1 VVEPDKNPFAELSL
15 FTQER
20 DRLLSGS
27 RQAEPAAAVTV
38 LERKVVGVYDVAVL
52 RAGDPQALGDWLT
65 ANGYKQP
72 DSLKDILAGYVKK
85 GWLFVAM
92 RIDPKALATD
102 EVTKLKTGQLQPIK
116 FVFPCEEMV
125 YPLRIS
131 SINAGTTEV
140 LLYLLADAPMVR
152 AAGPDHAGF
161 APPAVS
167 LYVLSGQHKSWAI
180 DPRYTTAKAVSAKEL
195 PLTWAALDLDPKIE
209 RHLVKYRVEFTGK
222 EMTADLTFKPF
233 DPIAYWRNRLA
244 EAKEPILQILATLD
258 KTYEQPLAQ
267 VRAEIRA
274 VEVAEMRRLASSP
287 EAAERAKL
295 GDSRYVDVPGDVL
308 ETLAADP
315 DPKVRRAIAWREELT
330 EELRKK
336 LLTDATPAVRVAAAY
351 NRRTPAETRATIL
364 ARDTELSSRGWL
376 AYSGSDPMLLKLLA
390 SDKEV
395 SIRERVAQ
403 NHACPPDVIRTLAV
417 DPDPGVRASTVH
429 YHGKGMPLELLATL
443 ARDPSAGV
451 RRAVARHQRTPQAIL
466 EQLTSDSEQ
475 DIQQLAK
482 ETLERLRAL
491 QRPTSNPGEP

>member
-1 VVEPDKNPFAELSL
+1 
-15 FTQER
+15 
-20 DRLLSGS
+20 
-27 RQAEPAAAVTV
+27 
-38 LERKVVGVYDVAVL
+38 
-52 RAGDPQALGDWLT
+52 
-65 ANGYKQP
+65 
-72 DSLKDILAGYVKK
+72 
-85 GWLFVAM
+85 
-92 RIDPKALATD
+92 
-102 EVTKLKTGQLQPIK
+102 
-116 FVFPCEEMV
+116 
-125 YPLRIS
+125 
-131 SINAGTTEV
+131 
-140 LLYLLADAPMVR
+140 
-152 AAGPDHAGF
+152 
-161 APPAVS
+161 
-167 LYVLSGQHKSWAI
+167 
-180 DPRYTTAKAVSAKEL
+180 
-195 PLTWAALDLDPKIE
+195 
-209 RHLVKYRVEFTGK
+209 
-222 EMTADLTFKPF
+222 
-233 DPIAYWRNRLA
+233 
-244 EAKEPILQILATLD
+244 
-258 KTYEQPLAQ
+258 
-267 VRAEIRA
+267 
-274 VEVAEMRRLASSP
+274 
-287 EAAERAKL
+287 
-295 GDSRYVDVPGDVL
+295 
-308 ETLAADP
+308 
-315 DPKVRRAIAWREELT
+315 ELT